1 MKYNYGDKVTLENL
15 GEYVVVDVCDYEDK
29 DYMALVKI
37 SQSEMIM
44 VEVETEDNLII
55 LSDKN
60 LIKKI
65 VNKMMN

>member
-1 MKYNYGDKVTLENL
+1 MKYSYGDKVTLENL
-15 GEYVVVDVCDYEDK
+15 GEYVVMDVCDYEDK